1 MNCLNVFTLDSG
13 NIAKRSS
20 CETDVCLN
28 DLRILTVRPKGNVKV
43 GLVKITLRALGN
55 VSQKLQCFCFDS
67 VLQNIATEQSHME
80 AALGIAPRFQSEI
93 LSMFLAEEKPLYFF
107 HRTEFY
113 LK

>member
-1 MNCLNVFTLDSG
+1 
-13 NIAKRSS
+13 
-20 CETDVCLN
+20 
-28 DLRILTVRPKGNVKV
+28 
-43 GLVKITLRALGN
+43 
-55 VSQKLQCFCFDS
+55 
-67 VLQNIATEQSHME
+67 ME